1 MQSISILGSTGS
13 IGRQTLEIAELLGLR
28 VRALSSYRNT
38 GLLETQVRKF
48 RPAVAAVFDGAA
60 ARDFAARVRD
70 TGVRV
75 ASGMGG
81 LVEAACVDG
90 ADTVVTA
97 VVGMAGLLPT
107 LAAVRLGRRIALA
120 NKETLVC
127 AGALVMDGARE
138 HGAEIIPVDS
148 EHSALFQC
156 LRGEKPGSVKNLILT
171 ASGGPF
177 RGLGRSELRGV
188 TPGMALKHPNWSMGK
203 KVTVDSATL
212 MNKGLEVI
220 EAFHLFGIPAERI
233 KVVIHPE
240 SIVHSMV
247 EFSDNSIKAQLSA
260 PDMRLPIQYALTY
273 PERVPSPAPGL
284 GVTGLPALTFEAPDM
299 EAFPCLGL
307 ALDAAGA
314 RGTACAVL
322 SCANEAAVELF
333 LRGELGF
340 YGIYDSV
347 RAALENIG
355 NVAAPSLEDIIA
367 AGEEAK
373 RFVSGFPAGN

>member
-1 MQSISILGSTGS
+1 MRSISILGSTGS
-13 IGRQTLEIAELLGLR
+13 VGRQTLEIAELLGLR
-28 VRALSSYRNT
+28 VLALSTNKNT
-38 GLLETQVRKF
+38 GLLEAQARRF
-48 RPAVAAVFDGAA
+48 RPAVAAVLDEGA
-60 ARDFAARVRD
+60 ARDFSARVRD

-75 ASGMGG
+75 VSGMGG
-81 LVEAACVDG
+81 LVEAACAGG

-107 LAAVRLGRRIALA
+107 LAAVRLGRRVALA

-127 AGALVMDGARE
+127 AGKLVMDGARE
-138 HGAEIIPVDS
+138 SGAEIIPVDS

-156 LRGEKPGSVKNLILT
+156 LIGEKPGSVKSLVLT

-177 RGLGRSELRGV
+177 RGLGRAELRGV
-188 TPGMALKHPNWSMGK
+188 TPDMALKHPSWNMGK

-220 EAFHLFGIPAERI
+220 EASHLFGIPPERI
-233 KVVIHPE
+233 EVVVHPE
-240 SIVHSMV
+240 SVVHSMV
-247 EFSDNSIKAQLSA
+247 EFADNSIKAQLSA

-273 PERVPSPAPGL
+273 PERMPSPVPAL
-284 GVTGLPALTFEAPDM
+284 DLAELAALTFEAPDT
-299 EAFPCLGL
+299 EAFPCLRL
-307 ALDAAGA
+307 ALETARA
-314 RGTACAVL
+314 RGTACAVM
-322 SCANEAAVELF
+322 SCANDAAVERF

-347 RAALENIG
+347 SAALESVG

-373 RFVSGFPAGN
+373 RFVVGN